1 MQINCGGKVLLLKD
15 CVTEQCSTW
24 VVTLFKSLQAWMCIC
39 GLATQH
45 ITLAAPFWQSIYGLV
60 IWGLLV
66 SQRIQSFRVLVWQKL
81 GCVSV

>member
-24 VVTLFKSLQAWMCIC
+24 VVTLFKSLQAWMCVC

-45 ITLAAPFWQSIYGLV
+45 ITLAAPF
-60 IWGLLV
+60 
-66 SQRIQSFRVLVWQKL
+66 
-81 GCVSV
+81 